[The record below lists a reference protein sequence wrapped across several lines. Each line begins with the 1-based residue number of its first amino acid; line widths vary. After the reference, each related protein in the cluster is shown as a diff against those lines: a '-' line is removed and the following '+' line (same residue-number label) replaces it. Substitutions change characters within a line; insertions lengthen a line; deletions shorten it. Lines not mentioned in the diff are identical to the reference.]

1 MAFQILVNIIIAFM
15 WMFLSESYTLPSFIA
30 GFIWGLL
37 LVLLLNRFIPGR
49 FYGIRVVKILK
60 LILIFIREL
69 ILSNLSILKLVYTPR
84 PEIEPGIFA
93 LPLEVKSNWEI
104 TLLSHLITLTPG
116 TLSVAVS
123 NNNDILYI
131 HAMDIDEVDKSI
143 REIKDSFEKAIL
155 EVTR

>member
-1 MAFQILVNIIIAFM
+1 MAFQILINIIIALM
-15 WMFLSESYTLPSFIA
+15 WMFLSESYTFASFIA
-30 GFIWGLL
+30 GYIWGLL

-49 FYGIRVVKILK
+49 FYGIRVVKIIK

-69 ILSNLSILKLVYTPR
+69 VLSNLSILKLIYTPK

-93 LPLEVKSNWEI
+93 LPLEVKSNWEV
-104 TLLSHLITLTPG
+104 TLLAHLISLTPG

-123 NNNDILYI
+123 DNNDTLFI
-131 HAMDIDEVDKSI
+131 HAMDIDEVDQSI
-143 REIKDSFEKAIL
+143 QEIKDSFEKAIL